1 MTMGEMSLYGGA
13 IILVTALVRLI
24 VRDRAPRRMYV
35 ALWDLAML
43 RLLVPFRLPA
53 LTSVQRVVQTA
64 VPAGVQTIQQTLA
77 GGVAAMAE
85 PVVPAAQVGFP
96 WRAALLAVWLAGALI
111 LAVRFARLYARGRRV
126 LAESLPCQWPEAD
139 TFLREHRLRRTV
151 RVRLSNRLASPVTC
165 GVLRPVI
172 LLPASMDARDAR
184 TLRFVLLHEWHHIRA
199 LDALRKLAAAACLC
213 LHWMNP
219 TVYGMFLLVNRDM
232 ELLCDERVLAHRGR
246 EARRAYA
253 MTLLCMEEERQ
264 RVSPS
269 ASGFSM
275 NALEERIKA
284 MTRMKRRGAA
294 SVLAAVM
301 IVSGTAAALAT
312 SAPQSADAPAGQT
325 AETVTQATQDVEWW
339 TAEAY
344 EAYMEEE
351 RAALSQMVAAGDWG
365 YTQTDGWFQWTQER
379 MDETMAVHAYIL
391 SELRNGVR
399 VSKAVSG
406 TGEIGIQLMQSI
418 PEDGAW
424 GAAQGDAMR
433 SEDAATA
440 AEGGSPELSK
450 ETWAKELARY
460 APYGLGYDE
469 AAKRLTFGG
478 RIVRV
483 FEDTWP
489 IGPGMEAG
497 TVMQFPDGEVDV
509 YGVRDLSA
517 PIVRNADGSFD
528 PSGTLLGLREATKE
542 EYDARTREMGR

>member
-1 MTMGEMSLYGGA
+1 MTLGEMSLYGGA

-53 LTSVQRVVQTA
+53 LTSVQRAVQTGA
-64 VPAGVQTIQQTLA
+64 PAQIRVQTLSGGAAATA
-77 GGVAAMAE
+77 GPVA
-85 PVVPAAQVGFP
+85 PAAQASFP
-96 WRAALLAVWLAGALI
+96 WRAALLAPWLTGALI

-126 LAESLPCQWPEAD
+126 LSESLPCRWPQAEA
-139 TFLREHRLRRTV
+139 FLREHRLRRTV
-151 RVRLSNRLASPVTC
+151 RVRLSSRIASPVTC

-219 TVYGMFLLVNRDM
+219 TVCGMFLLVNRDM

-253 MTLLCMEEERQ
+253 MTLLSMEEARQ

-312 SAPQSADAPAGQT
+312 SAPQSVDAPAGQT
-325 AETVTQATQDVEWW
+325 ASTVTPDVEWW

-344 EAYMEEE
+344 EAYMEEQ

-391 SELRNGVR
+391 SELRRGVR
-399 VSKAVSG
+399 VSRTVNG
-406 TGEIGIQLMQSI
+406 TEEVQLMQSI
-418 PEDGAW
+418 PEDIAW
-424 GAAQGDAMR
+424 SVAQEDAVRSGDAV
-433 SEDAATA
+433 TV

-478 RIVRV
+478 RIVRA

-489 IGPGMEAG
+489 IGPGMVAG

-542 EYDARTREMGR
+542 EFDARTREMGR

>member
-1 MTMGEMSLYGGA
+1 MGA
-13 IILVTALVRLI
+13 
-24 VRDRAPRRMYV
+24 
-35 ALWDLAML
+35 
-43 RLLVPFRLPA
+43 
-53 LTSVQRVVQTA
+53 
-64 VPAGVQTIQQTLA
+64 
-77 GGVAAMAE
+77 
-85 PVVPAAQVGFP
+85 
-96 WRAALLAVWLAGALI
+96 
-111 LAVRFARLYARGRRV
+111 
-126 LAESLPCQWPEAD
+126 
-139 TFLREHRLRRTV
+139 HNLRRTV
-151 RVRLSNRLASPVTC
+151 RVRLSSRIASPVTF

-172 LLPASMDARDAR
+172 LLPASMNTGDAE
-184 TLRFVLLHEWHHIRA
+184 TLHFVLLHEWHHIRA

-219 TVYGMFLLVNRDM
+219 TVCGMFLLVNRDM
-232 ELLCDERVLAHRGR
+232 ELLCDERVLARKGR

-253 MTLLCMEEERQ
+253 MTLLRMEEERQ

-301 IVSGTAAALAT
+301 IVGGTAAALAT
-312 SAPQSADAPAGQT
+312 SAPQDAVAHAGQ
-325 AETVTQATQDVEWW
+325 AADTVTQDVEWW

-344 EAYMEEE
+344 EVYMEEQ
-351 RAALSQMVAAGDWG
+351 RAALAQMVAAGDWG
-365 YTQTDGWFQWTQER
+365 CTQTEGRFQWTQER

-391 SELRNGVR
+391 GELRRGVR
-399 VSKAVSG
+399 VSRAVNG

-418 PEDGAW
+418 PEDGA
-424 GAAQGDAMR
+424 Q
-433 SEDAATA
+433 DAAAEDTA
-440 AEGGSPELSK
+440 VAAAGSRTPELSK
-450 ETWAKELARY
+450 KTWVQELERY

-483 FEDTWP
+483 FEDMWP
-489 IGPGMEAG
+489 IGPGMAAG

-528 PSGTLLGLREATKE
+528 PRGTLLGLREATKE
-542 EYDARTREMGR
+542 EFDARTREMGR

>member
-1 MTMGEMSLYGGA
+1 MGA
-13 IILVTALVRLI
+13 
-24 VRDRAPRRMYV
+24 
-35 ALWDLAML
+35 
-43 RLLVPFRLPA
+43 
-53 LTSVQRVVQTA
+53 
-64 VPAGVQTIQQTLA
+64 
-77 GGVAAMAE
+77 
-85 PVVPAAQVGFP
+85 
-96 WRAALLAVWLAGALI
+96 
-111 LAVRFARLYARGRRV
+111 
-126 LAESLPCQWPEAD
+126 
-139 TFLREHRLRRTV
+139 HNLRRTV
-151 RVRLSNRLASPVTC
+151 RVRLSSRIASPVTF

-172 LLPASMDARDAR
+172 LLPASMNTGDAE
-184 TLRFVLLHEWHHIRA
+184 TLHFVLLHEWHHIRA

-219 TVYGMFLLVNRDM
+219 TVCGMFLLVNRDM
-232 ELLCDERVLAHRGR
+232 ELLCDERVLARKGR

-253 MTLLCMEEERQ
+253 MTLLRMEEERQ

-301 IVSGTAAALAT
+301 IVGGTAAALAT
-312 SAPQSADAPAGQT
+312 SAPQDAVAHAGQVED
-325 AETVTQATQDVEWW
+325 AATQDVEWW

-344 EAYMEEE
+344 EVYMEEQ
-351 RAALSQMVAAGDWG
+351 RAALAQMVAAGDWG
-365 YTQTDGWFQWTQER
+365 CTQTDGWFQWTQER
-379 MDETMAVHAYIL
+379 MDETMAVHADIL
-391 SELRNGVR
+391 GELRRGVR
-399 VSKAVSG
+399 VSRAVNG

-418 PEDGAW
+418 PEDGA
-424 GAAQGDAMR
+424 Q
-433 SEDAATA
+433 DAAAEDTA
-440 AEGGSPELSK
+440 VAAAGSRTPELSK

-469 AAKRLTFGG
+469 ATKRLTFGG

-483 FEDTWP
+483 FEDMWP

-542 EYDARTREMGR
+542 EFDARTREIGR

>member
-1 MTMGEMSLYGGA
+1 MSLQEMSLYGGA
-13 IILVTALVRLI
+13 IILAAALLRLLL
-24 VRDRAPRRMYV
+24 RDCLPRRMYV

-53 LTSVQRVVQTA
+53 YTSVQRAVQAAAPARALA
-64 VPAGVQTIQQTLA
+64 VPQTLA
-77 GGVAAMAE
+77 AGAEALAGPVA
-85 PVVPAAQVGFP
+85 PAAQTGFP
-96 WRAALLAVWLAGALI
+96 WKAALLALWLTGALI

-126 LAESLPCQWPEAD
+126 LAESLPCAWPQAEA
-139 TFLREHRLRRTV
+139 FLRGHRLRRTV
-151 RVRLSNRLASPVTC
+151 RVRLSSRIASPVTL

-172 LLPASMDARDAR
+172 LLPASMDMGDAG

-199 LDALRKLAAAACLC
+199 MDALRKLAAAACLC

-232 ELLCDERVLAHRGR
+232 ELLCDERVLARKGR
-246 EARRAYA
+246 ETRRAYA
-253 MTLLCMEEERQ
+253 MTLLCMEEQRQ

-312 SAPQSADAPAGQT
+312 SAPQDAVAYAGQT
-325 AETVTQATQDVEWW
+325 EDTATQDVEWW

-344 EAYMEEE
+344 EAYMEEQ
-351 RAALSQMVAAGDWG
+351 RAALTQMVAAGDWG

-379 MDETMAVHAYIL
+379 MDEAMAVHAHIL
-391 SELRNGVR
+391 SELRRGVR
-399 VSKAVSG
+399 VSRAAND
-406 TGEIGIQLMQSI
+406 TEDILLMQSI
-418 PEDGAW
+418 PEDGA
-424 GAAQGDAMR
+424 Q
-433 SEDAATA
+433 DAAAEDTAVTA
-440 AEGGSPELSK
+440 AESRTPELSK
-450 ETWAKELARY
+450 ETWAQELERY

-489 IGPGMEAG
+489 IGPGMAAG

-528 PSGTLLGLREATKE
+528 PSGTLLGLREATQE
-542 EYDARTREMGR
+542 EFDARTREMGR

>member
-1 MTMGEMSLYGGA
+1 MTLGEMSLYGGA
-13 IILVTALVRLI
+13 IILVTALVRLL

-53 LTSVQRVVQTA
+53 LISVQRAVQTGA
-64 VPAGVQTIQQTLA
+64 PAGIRMQTLA
-77 GGVAAMAE
+77 GGAAATAGPVA
-85 PVVPAAQVGFP
+85 PAAQAGFP
-96 WRAALLAVWLAGALI
+96 WRAALLALWLTGALI
-111 LAVRFARLYARGRRV
+111 LAARFARLYARGRRV
-126 LAESLPCQWPEAD
+126 LSESLPCRWPQAEA
-139 TFLREHRLRRTV
+139 FLREHRLRRTV
-151 RVRLSNRLASPVTC
+151 RVRLSCRIASPVTC

-199 LDALRKLAAAACLC
+199 LDALRKLATAACLC

-219 TVYGMFLLVNRDM
+219 MVYGMFLLVNRDM

-253 MTLLCMEEERQ
+253 MTLLSMEEARQ
-264 RVSPS
+264 SVSPS

-312 SAPQSADAPAGQT
+312 SAPQSVDAPAGQT
-325 AETVTQATQDVEWW
+325 ASTVTPDVEWW

-344 EAYMEEE
+344 EAYMEEQ

-391 SELRNGVR
+391 SELRRGVR
-399 VSKAVSG
+399 VSRTVNG
-406 TGEIGIQLMQSI
+406 TEEIGIQLMQSI
-418 PEDGAW
+418 PEDIAW
-424 GAAQGDAMR
+424 SVAQEDAVR
-433 SEDAATA
+433 SGDAATS

-497 TVMQFPDGEVDV
+497 TIMQFPDGEVDV

-542 EYDARTREMGR
+542 EFDARTREMGR

>member
-1 MTMGEMSLYGGA
+1 MSLGEMSLYGGA
-13 IILVTALVRLI
+13 MILVAALMRLLL
-24 VRDRAPRRMYV
+24 RDRLPRRMYV

-53 LTSVQRVVQTA
+53 LTSVQRVVQVAAPVWAQA
-64 VPAGVQTIQQTLA
+64 VPQTLA
-77 GGVAAMAE
+77 SGAEALAGDVA
-85 PVVPAAQVGFP
+85 PAAQAGFP
-96 WRAALLAVWLAGALI
+96 WKAALLALWLTGALI

-126 LAESLPCQWPEAD
+126 LAESLPCAWPQVEA
-139 TFLREHRLRRTV
+139 FMGAHNLRRTV
-151 RVRLSNRLASPVTC
+151 RVRLSSRIASPVTF

-172 LLPASMDARDAR
+172 LLPASMNTGDAE
-184 TLRFVLLHEWHHIRA
+184 TLHFVLLHEWHHIRA

-219 TVYGMFLLVNRDM
+219 TVCGMFLLVNRDM
-232 ELLCDERVLAHRGR
+232 ELLCDERVLARKGR

-253 MTLLCMEEERQ
+253 MTLLRMEEERQ

-269 ASGFSM
+269 AGGFSM

-301 IVSGTAAALAT
+301 IVGGTAAALAT
-312 SAPQSADAPAGQT
+312 SAPQDADAHAGQ
-325 AETVTQATQDVEWW
+325 AADTVTQDVEWW

-344 EAYMEEE
+344 EVYMEEQ
-351 RAALSQMVAAGDWG
+351 RAALAQMVAAGDWG
-365 YTQTDGWFQWTQER
+365 CTQTEGWFQWTQER

-391 SELRNGVR
+391 GELRRGMK
-399 VSKAVSG
+399 VSRAVNG

-418 PEDGAW
+418 PEDGAQD
-424 GAAQGDAMR
+424 AAA
-433 SEDAATA
+433 EDAAVA
-440 AEGGSPELSK
+440 AAGSRTPELSK
-450 ETWAKELARY
+450 KTWVQELARY

-483 FEDTWP
+483 FEDMWP

-528 PSGTLLGLREATKE
+528 PRGTLLGLREATKE
-542 EYDARTREMGR
+542 EFAARTREMGR

>member
-1 MTMGEMSLYGGA
+1 MTLGEMSLYGGA
-13 IILVTALVRLI
+13 IILVTALVRLL

-53 LTSVQRVVQTA
+53 LTSVQRAVQTG
-64 VPAGVQTIQQTLA
+64 VPAQIRVQTLA
-77 GGVAAMAE
+77 GGAAATAGPVA
-85 PVVPAAQVGFP
+85 PAAQAGFP
-96 WRAALLAVWLAGALI
+96 WRAALLALWLTGALI

-126 LAESLPCQWPEAD
+126 RSESLPCRWPQAEA
-139 TFLREHRLRRTV
+139 FLREHRLRRTV
-151 RVRLSNRLASPVTC
+151 RVRLSCRIASPVTC
-165 GVLRPVI
+165 GVLCPVI
-172 LLPASMDARDAR
+172 LLPASMDASDAR

-253 MTLLCMEEERQ
+253 MTLLSMEEARQ

-325 AETVTQATQDVEWW
+325 ASTVTPDVEWW

-391 SELRNGVR
+391 SELRRGVR
-399 VSKAVSG
+399 VSRTVNG
-406 TGEIGIQLMQSI
+406 TEEVQLMQSI
-418 PEDGAW
+418 PEDIAW
-424 GAAQGDAMR
+424 SVAQEDAVRSGDAV
-433 SEDAATA
+433 TV

-478 RIVRV
+478 RIVRA

-509 YGVRDLSA
+509 YGVRDLST
-517 PIVRNADGSFD
+517 PIVRSADGSFD

-542 EYDARTREMGR
+542 EFDARTREIGP